1 MNYFYSIMEL
11 IAGLGVFFLGVKML
25 SDNVE
30 KLANEN
36 IRALFNKTS
45 KNKLAGVGIGTLVT
59 ALIQSSSMTTVLV
72 VGFVNAGIMNL
83 YQATTVIMGANI
95 GTTITAHIAAL
106 QSFSISKIAMSLAG
120 IGMIVSLFS
129 KKENVKVTG
138 NLIAGLGIIFVGL
151 QLMSDSMSVIKQS
164 ETVTNLLISIRN
176 PFLLFF
182 IGICITAVLQ
192 SSSAVTSILIS
203 MVSAGIVIGNGGN
216 EILYIILG
224 TNIGTCVTAL
234 LSSIGTSINARRA
247 AIIHLMFNVFGSIM
261 FFIILLPWKS
271 FMSMTFAR
279 WFEYPSMQVAMF
291 HSFFNIV
298 CTLLFL
304 PFTKYFVKFSKMI
317 IKDKKT
323 IPEVSYL
330 EKRFLHT
337 PSVAMSGV
345 VNENIII
352 MDMAMN
358 SLGIALDSFIR
369 KNDSGTEKV
378 YELNEKIEK
387 KSKDITNYLIQL
399 SSESLSTEDETEVS
413 KLHSNIGDIV
423 RVAELADN
431 IVKYTKREVRE
442 DLKFS
447 ETVKENL
454 TDMYGKIKE
463 LAEVSKRVLLK
474 KDIYSLITVDKLE
487 DGIDEMR
494 KELIADHIT
503 RLNSGECRA
512 ENSSVFIN
520 LVSNLERVG
529 DHLTYIAHSIE
540 NNA

>member
-1 MNYFYSIMEL
+1 MEL

-337 PSVAMSGV
+337 PSVAISGV

-399 SSESLSTEDETEVS
+399 SSVSLSTEDETEVS

-431 IVKYTKREVRE
+431 IIKYTKREVRE

>member
-1 MNYFYSIMEL
+1 
-11 IAGLGVFFLGVKML
+11 
-25 SDNVE
+25 
-30 KLANEN
+30 
-36 IRALFNKTS
+36 
-45 KNKLAGVGIGTLVT
+45 
-59 ALIQSSSMTTVLV
+59 
-72 VGFVNAGIMNL
+72 
-83 YQATTVIMGANI
+83 
-95 GTTITAHIAAL
+95 
-106 QSFSISKIAMSLAG
+106 
-120 IGMIVSLFS
+120 
-129 KKENVKVTG
+129 
-138 NLIAGLGIIFVGL
+138 
-151 QLMSDSMSVIKQS
+151 
-164 ETVTNLLISIRN
+164 
-176 PFLLFF
+176 
-182 IGICITAVLQ
+182 
-192 SSSAVTSILIS
+192 
-203 MVSAGIVIGNGGN
+203 
-216 EILYIILG
+216 
-224 TNIGTCVTAL
+224 
-234 LSSIGTSINARRA
+234 
-247 AIIHLMFNVFGSIM
+247 
-261 FFIILLPWKS
+261 
-271 FMSMTFAR
+271 
-279 WFEYPSMQVAMF
+279 
-291 HSFFNIV
+291 
-298 CTLLFL
+298 
-304 PFTKYFVKFSKMI
+304 
-317 IKDKKT
+317 
-323 IPEVSYL
+323 
-330 EKRFLHT
+330 
-337 PSVAMSGV
+337 MSGV

-399 SSESLSTEDETEVS
+399 SSVSLSTEDETEVS